1 MVTTLCLVR
10 HGETEG
16 AEIPRYKG
24 SLDVAMS
31 ARGHEQVRRT
41 AGRLRDYLAELIS
54 ARRHSYLRAVHAEPD
69 REGGTGLD
77 AVYCSPLIRALN
89 SAEYIAAPHGLE
101 PVVVTDLRERD
112 FGEWEGLS
120 FSEIRKAYPEAFA
133 AWAADPVN
141 FAPPGGETTGE
152 VARRAEAAL
161 TAILDRHRG
170 QNLALV
176 AHGGINRV
184 ILCHLLGVPLANI
197 FRIEQDLACFNI
209 IEFWDQLPV
218 VKLLNGL

>member
-1 MVTTLCLVR
+1 L
-10 HGETEG
+10 G
-16 AEIPRYKG
+16 
-24 SLDVAMS
+24 
-31 ARGHEQVRRT
+31 
-41 AGRLRDYLAELIS
+41 
-54 ARRHSYLRAVHAEPD
+54 
-69 REGGTGLD
+69 
-77 AVYCSPLIRALN
+77 
-89 SAEYIAAPHGLE
+89 
-101 PVVVTDLRERD
+101 
-112 FGEWEGLS
+112 
-120 FSEIRKAYPEAFA
+120 
-133 AWAADPVN
+133 
-141 FAPPGGETTGE
+141 